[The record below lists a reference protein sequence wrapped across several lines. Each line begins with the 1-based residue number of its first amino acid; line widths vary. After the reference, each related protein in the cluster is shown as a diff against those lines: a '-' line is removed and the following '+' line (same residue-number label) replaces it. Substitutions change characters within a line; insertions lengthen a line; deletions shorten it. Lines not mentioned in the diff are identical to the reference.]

1 MPTKVAILDL
11 LCEREVYGPKGNAA
25 AMRPFGEVDILAL
38 NPQLPS
44 LEGWQS
50 EGDWGGLPFHRVP
63 MPSDVEAWF
72 DDGVA
77 ALIISGSRSNLTM
90 HESWMDEAAD
100 FVRRAVEH
108 GVPTLG
114 ICFGHQALAHT
125 LGGEVKRRDVWGL
138 GAQPINIHCVK
149 PWMIPQLS
157 SPIISFCH
165 EDEVTKL
172 PEGGK
177 LVGGNESCEIAMF
190 TKGDHIFSMQPHPE
204 FSNEFTRDLYCE
216 WSHLFDDS
224 SLETANNSLESPSDR
239 LIIAAW
245 IREFFSYPRA

>member
-1 MPTKVAILDL
+1 MSSKTFGL
-11 LCEREVYGPKGNAA
+11 LLNDEIDGSLYKNYGGYQKKFSNLLTADEEAVRISVYDVMKG
-25 AMRPFGEVDILAL
+25 
-38 NPQLPS
+38 QLPKDPF
-44 LEGWQS
+44 EQQGWLV
-50 EGDWGGLPFHRVP
+50 G
-63 MPSDVEAWF
+63 
-72 DDGVA
+72 
-77 ALIISGSRSNLTM
+77 GSRSSITAL
-90 HESWMDEAAD
+90 EPWMFDLFD
-100 FVRRAVEH
+100 FLRELDINK
-108 GVPTLG
+108 VPTVG